1 MDIEKDSLKKQIRE
15 MTQLG
20 YIAPEDLPSIELYM
34 DQVTTFMDKYLS
46 QNKRYEEDK
55 TLTKTMINNYT
66 KNNLLPP
73 PEKKRYTKEHLIL
86 LIYIYYLKNVISI
99 SDIQIMLKPLI
110 DHYFENPDAP
120 HSLEEIYAS
129 LYKLEQH
136 QHFRVE
142 NSVVKTF
149 ELSEHDFPGV
159 EDKYIKNLNFLSLLG
174 YDIFIKKKIMERII
188 DEMAAEQAKEQEQQ
202 NGKEKKTKRKT
213 RRQLRF
219 VFFCLGFFW
228 QKCEGDTFNTVSM
241 YFCYFE
247 MGTFTVCFFTGSW
260 NLIQQ
265 FNDKTGK

>member
-86 LIYIYYLKNVISI
+86 LIYIYYLKNVVSI
-99 SDIQIMLKPLI
+99 NDIQIMLKPLI
-110 DHYFENPDAP
+110 DHYFENPEAA

-129 LYKLEQH
+129 LYKLEQR

-142 NSVVKTF
+142 NSIMKTF
-149 ELSEHDFPGV
+149 ELSERDFPGA
-159 EDKYIKNLNFLSLLG
+159 DDQYIKNLNFLSLLG
-174 YDIFIKKKIMERII
+174 YDIYMKKKIMERII
-188 DEMAAEQAKEQEQQ
+188 DEMAAEQAKEQEQT
-202 NGKEKKTKRKT
+202 NGKEKKLKEENKRK
-213 RRQLRF
+213 
-219 VFFCLGFFW
+219 
-228 QKCEGDTFNTVSM
+228 K
-241 YFCYFE
+241 
-247 MGTFTVCFFTGSW
+247 
-260 NLIQQ
+260 
-265 FNDKTGK
+265 

>member
-129 LYKLEQH
+129 LYKLEQR

-142 NSVVKTF
+142 NSIMKTF
-149 ELSEHDFPGV
+149 ELSERDFPGA
-159 EDKYIKNLNFLSLLG
+159 DDQYIKNLNFLSLLG
-174 YDIFIKKKIMERII
+174 YDIYMKKKIMERI
-188 DEMAAEQAKEQEQQ
+188 MRWLRSR
-202 NGKEKKTKRKT
+202 RKN
-213 RRQLRF
+213 RSRQ
-219 VFFCLGFFW
+219 
-228 QKCEGDTFNTVSM
+228 
-241 YFCYFE
+241 
-247 MGTFTVCFFTGSW
+247 
-260 NLIQQ
+260 
-265 FNDKTGK
+265 TGKRRK

>member
-110 DHYFENPDAP
+110 DRYFENPDAP

-202 NGKEKKTKRKT
+202 NGKEKKTKEENKRRK
-213 RRQLRF
+213 
-219 VFFCLGFFW
+219 
-228 QKCEGDTFNTVSM
+228 
-241 YFCYFE
+241 
-247 MGTFTVCFFTGSW
+247 
-260 NLIQQ
+260 
-265 FNDKTGK
+265 

>member
-86 LIYIYYLKNVISI
+86 LIYIYYLKNA
-99 SDIQIMLKPLI
+99 
-110 DHYFENPDAP
+110 EAA

-129 LYKLEQH
+129 LYKLEQR

-142 NSVVKTF
+142 NSIMKTF
-149 ELSEHDFPGV
+149 ELSERDFPGA
-159 EDKYIKNLNFLSLLG
+159 DDQYIKNLNFLSLLG
-174 YDIFIKKKIMERII
+174 YDIYMKKKIMERII
-188 DEMAAEQAKEQEQQ
+188 DEMAAEQAKEQEQT
-202 NGKEKKTKRKT
+202 NGKEKKIKEENKRK
-213 RRQLRF
+213 
-219 VFFCLGFFW
+219 
-228 QKCEGDTFNTVSM
+228 K
-241 YFCYFE
+241 
-247 MGTFTVCFFTGSW
+247 
-260 NLIQQ
+260 
-265 FNDKTGK
+265 